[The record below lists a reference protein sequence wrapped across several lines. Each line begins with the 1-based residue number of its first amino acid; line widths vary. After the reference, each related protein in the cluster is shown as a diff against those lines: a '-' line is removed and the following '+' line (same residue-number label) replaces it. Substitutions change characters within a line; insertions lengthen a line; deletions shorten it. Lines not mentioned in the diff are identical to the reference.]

1 MSNNHS
7 IQIMDRVASCLTY
20 LTAGWFG
27 LIYFVILYFQKKS
40 PSLFLRYNLFQS
52 IFISLLLFVLSM
64 TLGLISNLLLAIPF
78 IKVVVSWIIL
88 VFNRPVFFEYS
99 IIQFCITALVFYLA
113 GFSLLGKYPKVYG
126 VSKIIENA
134 MR

>member
-1 MSNNHS
+1 MSKNHS

-40 PSLFLRYNLFQS
+40 PSMFLRYNLFQA
-52 IFISLLLFVLSM
+52 IFISLFLFVLSM
-64 TLGLISNLLLAIPF
+64 SIGLISNLLLAIPF

-88 VFNRPVFFEYS
+88 IFNRPVFFEYS
-99 IIQFCITALVFYLA
+99 IIQLLILTLVAYLA
-113 GFSLLGKYPKVYG
+113 GFSLLGKYPKVFG
-126 VSKIIENA
+126 ISKIIENA

>member
-1 MSNNHS
+1 MSNNRS
-7 IQIMDRVASCLTY
+7 IQIMDRVVSCLTY

-40 PSLFLRYNLFQS
+40 PSLFLRYNIFQS

-64 TLGLISNLLLAIPF
+64 SLGLLSNLLLAIPF
-78 IKVVVSWIIL
+78 INVVVSWVIL
-88 VFNRPVFFEYS
+88 LFNRPVFFEYS
-99 IIQFCITALVFYLA
+99 IIQFCITVLIFYLA

-126 VSKIIENA
+126 ISKIIENA